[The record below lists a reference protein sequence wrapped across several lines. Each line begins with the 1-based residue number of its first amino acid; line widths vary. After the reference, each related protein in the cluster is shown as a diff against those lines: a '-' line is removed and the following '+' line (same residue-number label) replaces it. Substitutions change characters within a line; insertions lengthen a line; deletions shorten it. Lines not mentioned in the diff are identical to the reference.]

1 MHTVLLSKVPRTAF
15 FAAAQKAV
23 KSLGIAVPQS
33 VLVRADQVIK

>member
-1 MHTVLLSKVPRTAF
+1 MHIVSMSKVLRSAL

-23 KSLGIAVPQS
+23 KSLGIAVPRS